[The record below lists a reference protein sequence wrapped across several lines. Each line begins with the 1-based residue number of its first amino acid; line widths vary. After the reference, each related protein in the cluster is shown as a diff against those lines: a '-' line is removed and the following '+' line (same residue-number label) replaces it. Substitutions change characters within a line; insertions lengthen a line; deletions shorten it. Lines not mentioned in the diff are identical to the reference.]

1 MVILEKNSLLKAE
14 CYTRLLTGKQAIC
27 QFKNKL
33 LLVLLKKH
41 ISLYQLLHSI
51 FLKVLQRARKTWIS
65 PTTEVLPKC
74 NTQQKCNTQP
84 KRNTQPKCNTQQI
97 VIDTSGIAFDTY
109 GKETVSLFLFFV
121 NSLMIIGYT
130 FVVIL
135 LAYWLGISQLITMLL
150 SAGYHIKTSVSKS
163 KMQGCGK

>member
-1 MVILEKNSLLKAE
+1 M
-14 CYTRLLTGKQAIC
+14 
-27 QFKNKL
+27 
-33 LLVLLKKH
+33 
-41 ISLYQLLHSI
+41 
-51 FLKVLQRARKTWIS
+51 
-65 PTTEVLPKC
+65 LPKC

-97 VIDTSGIAFDTY
+97 AIDTSGIAFDTY

-135 LAYWLGISQLITMLL
+135 LAYWLGISQLITLL
-150 SAGYHIKTSVSKS
+150 LPAGYRIKTSVSKS
-163 KMQGCGK
+163 KMQECGN